1 MTLYAVLVLA
11 WFLVPGFLIA
21 HAIGLGTMALK
32 LALPLSY
39 ALLVVNV
46 FAARYFAVDVG
57 VFANVLYLEL
67 LALVLLVPL
76 VHRMPPSAIAA
87 SLRRSFDTAAAA
99 VRDNSATA
107 MLFVALFTVL
117 SGYLLWAGPYTEVPS
132 DFWTHVG
139 KTQYEYLAL
148 SEEGTFRGFADWR
161 EFGGKAAA
169 YWYAIQAFL
178 CHAAGITVEQSFAP
192 QAFVNSMLM
201 LVAVYLFTNRI
212 LRGGTLGTFARHGAA
227 ALAVVFFLLHFGTSV
242 FSFVR
247 YYTFGPVFFNYV
259 VYLTFI
265 VLVLD
270 FLGPSREPK
279 AAFVPLFAILG
290 ALMGVIHLQELL
302 FAVIL
307 GYAILA
313 VTWLRRSV
321 FGEPRIEGDA
331 GQGSAM
337 SPRQLDL
344 LFYGATILAAVA
356 AIATHVLLD
365 RHDPMAFNRMVR
377 LETLLP
383 FTDNLYVLDPN
394 KQFYETLTPWGY
406 LVGVLF
412 LLHWNRFRANPVLV
426 AGMLNPLYTVLN
438 PVFTD
443 LFLRVSWPELVWR
456 FLYIMPFAITG
467 GVLAAHA
474 LVAVFGRVRP
484 IRKAYGF
491 AVTAALVALLFP
503 VKTTFFDSPYSKFY
517 TLAPVAAENDHRNW
531 RDLYAYLNELD
542 RTYSI
547 LTDPVTGY
555 TVRALTGHT
564 YHGAKFHTYHWG
576 GYQDFNDPPYELDDF
591 RRYHGWLFVINRRD
605 GGYSETGR
613 VSRHWRDV
621 QLEVH
626 RYYRGGLVEFVEA
639 NPQVFRRVWEQDAVR
654 IYEIDFSGVG

>member
-21 HAIGLGTMALK
+21 HAIGPGTMALK

-57 VFANVLYLEL
+57 VFANVLYPEL

-212 LRGGTLGTFARHGAA
+212 LRGGTPGTFARHGAA

-394 KQFYETLTPWGY
+394 KQFYETLTPGATSSAYCSCCTGIAFAPTPYW
-406 LVGVLF
+406 
-412 LLHWNRFRANPVLV
+412 
-426 AGMLNPLYTVLN
+426 
-438 PVFTD
+438 
-443 LFLRVSWPELVWR
+443 WP
-456 FLYIMPFAITG
+456 G
-467 GVLAAHA
+467 C
-474 LVAVFGRVRP
+474 
-484 IRKAYGF
+484 
-491 AVTAALVALLFP
+491 
-503 VKTTFFDSPYSKFY
+503 
-517 TLAPVAAENDHRNW
+517 
-531 RDLYAYLNELD
+531 
-542 RTYSI
+542 
-547 LTDPVTGY
+547 
-555 TVRALTGHT
+555 
-564 YHGAKFHTYHWG
+564 
-576 GYQDFNDPPYELDDF
+576 
-591 RRYHGWLFVINRRD
+591 
-605 GGYSETGR
+605 
-613 VSRHWRDV
+613 
-621 QLEVH
+621 
-626 RYYRGGLVEFVEA
+626 
-639 NPQVFRRVWEQDAVR
+639 
-654 IYEIDFSGVG
+654 